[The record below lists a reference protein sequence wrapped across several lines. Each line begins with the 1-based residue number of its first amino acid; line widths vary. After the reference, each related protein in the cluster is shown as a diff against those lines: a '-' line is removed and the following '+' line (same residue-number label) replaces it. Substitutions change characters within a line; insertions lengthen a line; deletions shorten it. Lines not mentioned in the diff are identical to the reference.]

1 MTLLQTVLL
10 NAMDPFPPAEQG
22 SAARLP
28 LTVELHPED
37 AAADPVQSKRIVFSC
52 GDVRL
57 ELSALLQL
65 LRTAPPLPEVD
76 VDHAAAAAL
85 GQSGQCDQAAVAFL
99 RLAVRGDA
107 PVAALYGLATQLFQ
121 AGHAK
126 QARQIAQFLAA
137 VWTDDPR
144 PLAMLGTIQGE
155 LSAVRDARNSL
166 AMAAHISRR
175 NPGFRGVLRYA
186 QRELLKL
193 QFHDTADPQVRKV

>member
-1 MTLLQTVLL
+1 
-10 NAMDPFPPAEQG
+10 MDPFPPAEQG
-22 SAARLP
+22 SATGLT
-28 LTVELHPED
+28 LTVEVHPED
-37 AAADPVQSKRIVFSC
+37 AAADAVQAKRIVFSC
-52 GDVRL
+52 ADVRL
-57 ELSALLQL
+57 ELSALLQA
-65 LRTAPPLPEVD
+65 LRDAAPLPGVD
-76 VDHAAAAAL
+76 ADHAAAAAL
-85 GQSGQCDQAAVAFL
+85 GQSGQRDQAAVAFL

-107 PVAALYGLATQLFQ
+107 PVAALYGLATQLFHGGK
-121 AGHAK
+121 AR
-126 QARQIAQFLAA
+126 QARQVAQFLSA

-155 LSAVRDARNSL
+155 LSAVREARNSL